1 MGSVIDPH
9 QLLIFFVAAVF
20 IRLTVGAATTF
31 RIVPGEAPPRRSELV
46 SLGFWAMLINSSS
59 VRLNSWLVVPG
70 CIGMVGALV
79 LFEWARR
86 SIRGQYFSY
95 VFSNDVPKM
104 LWTGGPFAY
113 IRNPFYASYLLAM
126 ASVAL
131 MWPGIVRFL
140 VFAGTAMLLTSAAR
154 HEERKFTR
162 SSLASEYES
171 YMQRA
176 GRFLP
181 KVFTFVV
188 AVLIMAGNA
197 GYR

>member
-1 MGSVIDPH
+1 
-9 QLLIFFVAAVF
+9 VAAVF
-20 IRLTVGAATTF
+20 LRLAIGAATTF

-59 VRLNSWLVVPG
+59 VRLNPWLVLPG
-70 CIGMVGALV
+70 CIGMVGALA

-86 SIRGQYFSY
+86 SIRGRYFSY
-95 VFSNDVPKM
+95 VFSNDVPAM

-131 MWPGIVRFL
+131 MWPSLTRFL
-140 VFAGTAMLLTSAAR
+140 VFAGAATLLVSAAR
-154 HEERKFTR
+154 HEEQKFAR
-162 SSLASEYES
+162 SPLAGEYQL
-171 YMQRA
+171 YRQRT

-181 KVFTFVV
+181 K
-188 AVLIMAGNA
+188 AW
-197 GYR
+197 R